1 MSNTKLFLA
10 NVVALEG
17 EAASH
22 YEAFAQRALA
32 AGDSEL
38 EAFFSGLAE
47 LTRLEAAEASANGGL
62 EMRASI
68 HQHRIER
75 SAPAPR
81 SAVRVGSDALL
92 ELHRAMTLALELKRR
107 SHAYYASIAALTADN
122 ELSQVASVFEHEAAG
137 HLEALEKWIVRLS
150 V

>member
-22 YEAFAQRALA
+22 YESFAQRALA
-32 AGDSEL
+32 AGDVEL
-38 EAFFSGLAE
+38 EGFFSGLAE
-47 LTRLEAAEASANGGL
+47 LTRLEAAEASASGGL
-62 EMRASI
+62 EMKASV
-68 HQHRIER
+68 QQARLT
-75 SAPAPR
+75 SAPPPPR
-81 SAVRVGSDALL
+81 SAIRVGSDALL
-92 ELHRAMTLALELKRR
+92 ELHRAMTQALELKRR
-107 SHAYYASIAALTADN
+107 SHAYYASIAALTVDS
-122 ELSQVASVFEHEAAG
+122 ELSQMARVFEREAAG